1 MEVEIK
7 AWMLDVKQAIDEIKE
22 FLPAEKNFFL
32 FQKDKK
38 RKRAIKRN
46 IEIIGEA
53 INRIPK
59 SNPAIPIT
67 NARKIVDT
75 RNRISHGY
83 DAVLDEIIIRD
94 LDKLET
100 ETNDLLNQQ

>member
-7 AWMLDVKQAIDEIKE
+7 AWMLDVKQAIDEIRE

-38 RKRAIKRN
+38 GKRAIKRN

-59 SNPAIPIT
+59 SNPAISIT

-75 RNRISHGY
+75 KNRISHS
-83 DAVLDEIIIRD
+83 
-94 LDKLET
+94 
-100 ETNDLLNQQ
+100 